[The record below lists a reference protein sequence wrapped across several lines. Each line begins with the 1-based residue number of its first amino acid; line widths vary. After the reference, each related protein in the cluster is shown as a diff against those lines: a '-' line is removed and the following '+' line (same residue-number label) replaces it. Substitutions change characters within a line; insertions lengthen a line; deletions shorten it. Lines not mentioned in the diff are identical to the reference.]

1 MKEIRKQELL
11 IKETDPLTDLDMAL
25 PNMEKPEVMAAK
37 KPLFSFF
44 FGLPI
49 FFFLSQIRSLTR
61 LISREF
67 YEIIR
72 KLWKLYRKGET

>member
-1 MKEIRKQELL
+1 
-11 IKETDPLTDLDMAL
+11 MAL

-49 FFFLSQIRSLTR
+49 FGENRSQCDLHLSAKPLLRNLQN
-61 LISREF
+61 SREF
-67 YEIIR
+67 DQTSSIVETR
-72 KLWKLYRKGET
+72 EALESWELYREGD